1 MNKNQLIF
9 LSATV
14 IMLKE
19 NECFKNIVNSSG
31 QDKFKKAFMNY
42 HHLLSDLYDTI
53 PDNDQKK

>member
-19 NECFKNIVNSSG
+19 NECFKDMVNPNG
-31 QDKFKKAFMNY
+31 KEKFKKAFILY
-42 HHLLSDLYDTI
+42 HQLLSKLYDTI
-53 PDNDQKK
+53 PDSDQKK